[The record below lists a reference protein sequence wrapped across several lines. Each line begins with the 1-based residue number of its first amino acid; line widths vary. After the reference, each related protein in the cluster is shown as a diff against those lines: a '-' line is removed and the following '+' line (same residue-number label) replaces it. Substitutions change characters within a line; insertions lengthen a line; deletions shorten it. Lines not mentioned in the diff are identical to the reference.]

1 MLANPASNSL
11 FEEDIEALTKRTHVG
26 GTEVVEAKAGKGLC
40 NIVYG
45 ISLEHMNRCHCQHV
59 YWLHYR
65 ISCLFISLLEFYD
78 YFLLCFVTIQSVE
91 ASCLH

>member
-11 FEEDIEALTKRTHVG
+11 FQEDIEALTKRTQDG
-26 GTEVVEAKAGKGLC
+26 ATEVVEAKAGKGLC

-45 ISLEHMNRCHCQHV
+45 VSLEHMNRCHCQH
-59 YWLHYR
+59 
-65 ISCLFISLLEFYD
+65 D
-78 YFLLCFVTIQSVE
+78 YFLLCYATIQSID